1 MGEQKDQNSSI
12 NNTVGSE
19 LPLSQLQTIV
29 MKAEIISGRSAMF
42 QSIIKLDD
50 IDKNMLLRS
59 LDVELNRSQVF
70 KSG

>member
-1 MGEQKDQNSSI
+1 MGEQKDRNSSI